1 MLSLKRMF
9 IKYVTVT
16 QKSYKEGTKIKLTHC
31 VKFPCLIKN
40 FSLKLFEVRRELH
53 NDGEA

>member
-1 MLSLKRMF
+1 MGMF

-31 VKFPCLIKN
+31 VKFHYLIK
-40 FSLKLFEVRRELH
+40 KLSP
-53 NDGEA
+53 EAFWGAKGVTQWQ